1 MLGSKEVGMIGYI
14 EAPKAWALTRGM
26 ARVLGLNL
34 VEAVTEGW
42 FSRAEL
48 AQMVEDC
55 ALCGHSD
62 RCTAYL
68 AVTTRTESLPTFCM
82 NKAQIEA
89 LQP

>member
-1 MLGSKEVGMIGYI
+1 MIGYI

-42 FSRAEL
+42 FARAEL
-48 AQMVEDC
+48 GDMVEACVRCDQ
-55 ALCGHSD
+55 AD
-62 RCTAYL
+62 RCTAFL
-68 AVTTRTESLPTFCM
+68 AVTTRTESLPGFCG